1 MLHAAIFIE
10 VPDTIRQPDCRF
22 CYVQLPRILDVSR
35 ITIGA
40 SPQSRPRYFSAC
52 LVKTFASLNPVLI
65 PLYSAADLP
74 MTGEGSGENDGSEV
88 GG

>member
-10 VPDTIRQPDCRF
+10 LPYIIRQPECHF
-22 CYVQLPRILDVSR
+22 CYVQLRRIFDVSR

-52 LVKTFASLNPVLI
+52 LVKTFASFNPVLI

-74 MTGEGSGENDGSEV
+74 MIGEGSGENDGSEV